1 MESMES
7 PHIRS
12 LLRGS
17 EIIGPSSCIL
27 GWNGFCI
34 ERHMI
39 AAGEKPAVELQQYF
53 VAVWSGTSYGDRT
66 NLRGQPTA
74 FSKRPGSVSL
84 LPVGQAPPL
93 RLSSSTEI
101 IVVAFE
107 PAFIAHAEAEL
118 EGKRNVPFL
127 EKVSIEDPVLSTLVS
142 LLMKESDSGAPQG
155 TLYAESL
162 AGAIASRFI
171 YIAQGGVEGVAYAQ
185 PSSAQTISRV
195 LDRMHA
201 DFTKDHSLRALA
213 AQCGYS
219 RRHFLRLFEEATGY
233 TPHQYLLHLRLK
245 HAKEL
250 LWKKS
255 MPLVEVAA
263 ASGFSSQS
271 HMSGVFR
278 KLYGETPGQMRR
290 MMGVAR

>member
-1 MESMES
+1 M
-7 PHIRS
+7 
-12 LLRGS
+12 
-17 EIIGPSSCIL
+17 
-27 GWNGFCI
+27 
-34 ERHMI
+34 
-39 AAGEKPAVELQQYF
+39 
-53 VAVWSGTSYGDRT
+53 
-66 NLRGQPTA
+66 
-74 FSKRPGSVSL
+74 
-84 LPVGQAPPL
+84 GQAPPL

-171 YIAQGGVEGVAYAQ
+171 YLAQGGVEGVAYAQ